1 MVYLLGSLLWFPCC
15 ISRKASPLHLAVLFL
30 CSPCFPYAF
39 DMLLMHQSPIHLPCF
54 CYAAMLLAIHFLCS
68 YALPDSAIHLPCSH
82 AFARLCPTFPEL
94 CHAFT
99 MHLRCFCDAS
109 AMLLWCFR
117 AAFHESAELPA
128 MLLWCLLWIRR
139 ASQCFPAAC
148 DALLFACVGSHWHH
162 FTFRHYFSHTAEVH
176 RCYETIIKTLPT
188 ATRTLLESEKYE
200 WISGPRSCCN
210 GSQTYLGR

>member
-82 AFARLCPTFPEL
+82 AFARLCQSFAMLLRCICDVSVTLPL
-94 CHAFT
+94 CFCDAFVLPS
-99 MHLRCFCDAS
+99 MNLPSCLPCFCDAS
-109 AMLLWCFR
+109 YESAGLLMLLCCLIRMCPGIQALFLTYGR
-117 AAFHESAELPA
+117 SAS
-128 MLLWCLLWIRR
+128 LLWNDYQNTTQQLL
-139 ASQCFPAAC
+139 
-148 DALLFACVGSHWHH
+148 G
-162 FTFRHYFSHTAEVH
+162 HY
-176 RCYETIIKTLPT
+176 
-188 ATRTLLESEKYE
+188 
-200 WISGPRSCCN
+200 
-210 GSQTYLGR
+210 

>member
-82 AFARLCPTFPEL
+82 AFARLCQSFAMLLPDFSQSFAMLLRCICDVSVTLPL
-94 CHAFT
+94 CFCDAFVLPS
-99 MHLRCFCDAS
+99 MNLPSCLPCFCDAS
-109 AMLLWCFR
+109 Y
-117 AAFHESAELPA
+117 ESAELPNA
-128 MLLWCLLWIRR
+128 FQLPVMLYY
-139 ASQCFPAAC
+139 
-148 DALLFACVGSHWHH
+148 SHVW
-162 FTFRHYFSHTAEVH
+162 AP
-176 RCYETIIKTLPT
+176 IGI
-188 ATRTLLESEKYE
+188 TLLSGI
-200 WISGPRSCCN
+200 ISHIRQKCIAAMKRLSKHF
-210 GSQTYLGR
+210 QQLLGHY